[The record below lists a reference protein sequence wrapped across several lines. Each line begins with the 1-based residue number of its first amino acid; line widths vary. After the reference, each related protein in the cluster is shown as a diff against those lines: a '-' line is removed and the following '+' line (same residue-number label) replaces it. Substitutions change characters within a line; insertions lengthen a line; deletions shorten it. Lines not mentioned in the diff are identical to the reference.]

1 MTEDD
6 DLEKRVRDLESFA
19 DELRGGRKLFIWV
32 CSAIGAALALL
43 GTFWNQLFG
52 GSS

>member
-6 DLEKRVRDLESFA
+6 DLEKRVRDLEEFIA
-19 DELRGGRKLFIWV
+19 EVRGGRRLFVWI

-43 GTFWNQLFG
+43 GTFWNQIFG